1 MNKKIFFGLITLAAL
16 FSCGKETI
24 ELDSK
29 SSSIVGKWE
38 NQTYSNDTITF
49 TKAPEKKEYEYL
61 LEFKSDG
68 SLLERKNAGWCG
80 TPPIAYADYD
90 GSWEMKDSIIR
101 VSVGYWGGQ
110 AKYEWKLI
118 SVSQNQLKMAI
129 IKTEFNEK

>member
-1 MNKKIFFGLITLAAL
+1 MNRKIFFGLIALAMF
-16 FSCGKETI
+16 FSCSKEAI
-24 ELDSK
+24 EFDTK

-38 NQTYSNDTITF
+38 NQTYKNDTIIF

-80 TPPIAYADYD
+80 TPPIAWENYD
-90 GSWEMKDSIIR
+90 GSWEMNDSIIK

-110 AKYEWKLI
+110 AKYQWKLI
-118 SVSQNQLKMAI
+118 SVSQNQLKI
-129 IKTEFNEK
+129 LNIKTEY